1 MVFHLVLERNCYP
14 CVKRIEFLCGL
25 SFMEVY
31 FLGIKF
37 SWNEMR
43 LPEQVSLACKKILGL
58 CETTVLRFGR
68 FEII

>member
-1 MVFHLVLERNCYP
+1 
-14 CVKRIEFLCGL
+14 
-25 SFMEVY
+25 MEVY